1 MLQFLTQLVG
11 LSYVFGC
18 SFFSAHGVARSDQ
31 EGRDILSLTRRLGE
45 GSKLSKKCV
54 DHILPLPENMKTPGY
69 NGNGHGGRGRRVGRG
84 GCRGGGFRR

>member
-1 MLQFLTQLVG
+1 MGVG
-11 LSYVFGC
+11 HSEPDAKIGGGIKAFQV
-18 SFFSAHGVARSDQ
+18 
-31 EGRDILSLTRRLGE
+31 RDLTRCGKADDSADDFSYR
-45 GSKLSKKCV
+45 KCV